1 MKAKGTLILGVILFV
16 FGLLTF
22 FLLVPSVG
30 PLRKLIE
37 NDNISLPIGISA
49 FIICIIIG
57 LILIAINENEEVNN
71 YRKEKYKIKLYQ
83 EFIASIILGV
93 FAIIG
98 IVIGVFLDD
107 FKILLISL
115 AILIVSFGVFIY
127 YQQKNKEIITIINMY
142 LDEKFEPASFYELIL
157 NDYFKD
163 RLVNKLETYFMDSE
177 IVSKFDEREK
187 EVTIIF
193 IFKYFEIEI
202 VIDENEFVYYIN
214 LDFELENEIYDQTDL
229 NQIADYN
236 EKKLD
241 ELLYSYET
249 FKIHFSKNEIENS
262 YKEFTYFVNGLISKI
277 NELIEI
283 LKNIKKY

>member
-1 MKAKGTLILGVILFV
+1 MIYSTLCSWRLRFTAKDLIDYGFPTEVIIVIIIPTESKNVPIFNSNIKCGIIYALLWTNLLIWRRKVKAKGTLILGVILFV

-127 YQQKNKEIITIINMY
+127 YQQKI
-142 LDEKFEPASFYELIL
+142 
-157 NDYFKD
+157 
-163 RLVNKLETYFMDSE
+163 
-177 IVSKFDEREK
+177 
-187 EVTIIF
+187 
-193 IFKYFEIEI
+193 
-202 VIDENEFVYYIN
+202 
-214 LDFELENEIYDQTDL
+214 
-229 NQIADYN
+229 
-236 EKKLD
+236 KKL
-241 ELLYSYET
+241 LL
-249 FKIHFSKNEIENS
+249 
-262 YKEFTYFVNGLISKI
+262 L
-277 NELIEI
+277 
-283 LKNIKKY
+283 